1 MFDPTSPAST
11 ARLFHRPSAMQR
23 LVGRH
28 RAAPVALLGA
38 LLVVG
43 LAGPAARAAGTSAP
57 TPTPTPV
64 TGQSSTN
71 ISVGNG
77 GDASASANGGVVVIG
92 SASGDVSVS
101 ANGGNASASANGGS
115 NNSVA
120 INTGGT
126 VAARADAWKGGRFDR
141 SGKVEIR
148 TTTRTTTRVVET
160 RTYDRPCVAIY
171 APEGAAPD
179 AAAQASLNFQL
190 EVVPTKQV
198 ALRIV
203 AVDDEFETRTRVA
216 IELNGKR
223 VYEGDSPFANAK
235 PAGGKAG
242 WTRVVFIVPPRM
254 LKEGGNE
261 VTVINLG
268 KTAKTRANVEVQQFI
283 VLAKVSIR
291 VADGPLIARV
301 RAEPAQK
308 DVPVA
313 FMVEDLDDDNGDAE
327 VDDDRGHGNDPSGTD
342 AGNPGKKDQK

>member
-1 MFDPTSPAST
+1 MTSIPPRPER
-11 ARLFHRPSAMQR
+11 ARYARRRWWLGHP
-23 LVGRH
+23 LIGH
-28 RAAPVALLGA
+28 AAARGVITGSLLI
-38 LLVVG
+38 LG
-43 LAGPAARAAGTSAP
+43 LASPVARAANT
-57 TPTPTPV
+57 TPTPTPAS
-64 TGQSSTN
+64 GQSTTN

-171 APEGAAPD
+171 APEGTEPDPAAR
-179 AAAQASLNFQL
+179 ASLDFEL
-190 EVVPTKQV
+190 EVVPARAV

-203 AVDDEFETRTRVA
+203 AVDDEFEVRTKLA

-223 VYEGDSPFANAK
+223 LYEGESPFANAA
-235 PAGGKAG
+235 PRGGKAG
-242 WTRVVFIVPPRM
+242 WTRVVFIVPPHM
-254 LKEGGNE
+254 LKEGGNQ

-268 KTAKTRANVEVQQFI
+268 KTARTRTNVEVQQFI
-283 VLAKVSIR
+283 VLAKASIR
-291 VADGPLIARV
+291 QADGTLISEV
-301 RAEPAQK
+301 RANPAQK
-308 DVPVA
+308 DAPVP

-327 VDDDRGHGNDPSGTD
+327 VDKDNGHGNDAGHTD
-342 AGNPGKKDQK
+342 ENNPGKKKDRK